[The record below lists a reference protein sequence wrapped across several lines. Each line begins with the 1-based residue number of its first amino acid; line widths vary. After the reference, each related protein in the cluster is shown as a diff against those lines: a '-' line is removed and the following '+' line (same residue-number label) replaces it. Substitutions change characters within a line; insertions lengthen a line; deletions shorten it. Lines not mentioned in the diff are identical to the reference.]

1 MKLDLL
7 LPAILLASK
16 LYNICSEPQK
26 SQKLDFLLNINYL
39 ILYSELG
46 ILPGSFRLVAT
57 LFFLHYTGLLIFQR

>member
-26 SQKLDFLLNINYL
+26 LDFLLNIIYL

-57 LFFLHYTGLLIFQR
+57 LFFRHYTGLLIFQR

>member
-16 LYNICSEPQK
+16 LYNICSEP
-26 SQKLDFLLNINYL
+26 QKLDFLLNINYL